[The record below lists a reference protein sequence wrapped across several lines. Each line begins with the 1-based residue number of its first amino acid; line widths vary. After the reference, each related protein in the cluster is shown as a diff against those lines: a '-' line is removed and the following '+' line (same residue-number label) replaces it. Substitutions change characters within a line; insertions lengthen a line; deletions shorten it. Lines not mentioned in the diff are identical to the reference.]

1 MESSLN
7 INVTLQGGKYEIIKV
22 LGQGGFGITY
32 LVRHTL
38 LNKTYALKEF
48 FPKDYCNRDSDTSQ
62 LTVATTSNI
71 DLVDRLRGRFITEAR
86 NITKLKHPGII
97 QIHDVFEENS
107 TAYYVMDFIEGE
119 SLEDIVKRYGALHEQ
134 TAVTYITAI
143 ADALEYI
150 HRNRMSHYDVK
161 PANIMVSKHDGQP
174 VLIDFGLSKQFDS
187 QGHAT
192 STLLMGVSHGY
203 SPLEQYVQ
211 DGITAF
217 SPQSDVYALGATLY
231 TLVTGLIPP
240 EAPKLLGREI
250 EMPTTVSQP
259 IQNAV
264 KWAMRSDPNVRCPSA
279 AAFIGALQGNAQ
291 QQTATTIDIPSQNVG
306 FSQQATQINPAFSQQ
321 PPVMPVNPRP
331 KKSGMQGW
339 VIGLIIGL
347 VVLVGIL
354 VAVMLTGNDGN
365 STKEDPYVTSEAQTG
380 APENAAAQ
388 HAAEVMEADA
398 EEPTVETS
406 GMPGIFKSIVENGIP
421 GTRGGKTAYYY
432 SGMFSVNGQNYPVM
446 FCFVVNE
453 NDNTLNVV
461 YKNVKYKAKMDMNV
475 LSVDNNSMQLNNAKN
490 GFSVLLEGSGSEMTG
505 TASQGDSTLDVYLSP
520 TSDTF

>member
-7 INVTLQGGKYEIIKV
+7 INVTLQSGKYEIIKV

-97 QIHDVFEENS
+97 QIHDVFEENG

-119 SLEDIVKRYGALHEQ
+119 SLEDIVKRYGALNEQ
-134 TAVTYITAI
+134 TAVSYITAI

-231 TLVTGLIPP
+231 TLVTGRIPP

-279 AAFIGALQGNAQ
+279 TAFIEALQGNAP
-291 QQTATTIDIPSQNVG
+291 QQTTTTIDIPSQNAG

-321 PPVMPVNPRP
+321 PPVVSVNPQP

-354 VAVMLTGNDGN
+354 VAVMLTGNDGY
-365 STKEDPYVTSEAQTG
+365 STKEDPYVTSEAQTETPENT
-380 APENAAAQ
+380 APEP
-388 HAAEVMEADA
+388 AAEVAEAGP
-398 EEPTVETS
+398 EEPAVETS

-432 SGMFSVNGQNYPVM
+432 SGMFTVNGQNYPVM

-461 YKNVKYKAKMDMNV
+461 YKNVKYKAKMDMSV
-475 LSVDNNSMQLNNAKN
+475 LSVDNYSMQLNNAKN